1 MLHLALVP
9 LLLLSADPKW
19 EVAAETDG
27 VKVYR
32 RDKPGSEVKEMKA
45 NGTIDAPPKA
55 VWDVI
60 RAVEAYPKTMPY
72 TEEAKVIS
80 RSEGD
85 KEIYFYS
92 RIKAPMV
99 AQRDYVI
106 VLKDESTTKDD
117 GTGAYKVSWSTAA
130 PEKADSAVPE
140 KKDVVRV
147 RINDGYWLL
156 ESADG
161 GKKTNATYYLYTS
174 PGGSVPTFIVNAAN
188 GTAVPDV
195 FKAIKKAVAPKK

>member
-1 MLHLALVP
+1 MFQLALVP

-32 RDKPGSEVKEMKA
+32 RDKPGSDVKEMKA
-45 NGTIDAPPKA
+45 NGTIDAPPKT
-55 VWDVI
+55 VWDII
-60 RAVEAYPKTMPY
+60 RNLEAYPKTMPY

-85 KEIYFYS
+85 KEISFYS

-99 AQRDYVI
+99 DQRDYVI
-106 VLKDESTTKDD
+106 VLKDESTMKDD
-117 GTGAYKVSWSTAA
+117 GTGAYKVSWTTAS
-130 PEKADSAVPE
+130 PEKADAAVPL

-156 ESADG
+156 EGADG

-195 FKAIKKAVAPKK
+195 FKAIRKAAAKK

>member
-1 MLHLALVP
+1 MLQLALVP
-9 LLLLSADPKW
+9 LMLLSADPKW
-19 EVAAETDG
+19 ELAADTSG

-32 RDKPGSEVKEMKA
+32 RDKTGSDVKEMKA
-45 NGTIDAPPKA
+45 MGLIDAPPKA

-60 RAVEAYPKTMPY
+60 RDLEAYPKTMPY

-99 AQRDYVI
+99 SQRDYVI
-106 VLKDESTTKDD
+106 ILRDETAN
-117 GTGAYKVSWSTAA
+117 GTYKVSWTTAP
-130 PEKADSAVPE
+130 PEKADAQVPE

-156 ESADG
+156 ESAED

-174 PGGSVPTFIVNAAN
+174 PGGAVPTFIVNAAN

-195 FKAIKKAVAPKK
+195 FKAIKKAVTKK